1 MNIEKWEQALVYLES
16 AELILESGSEKG
28 HLTDHCLVQCI
39 LHNQAGC
46 YQNMWQLDKSS
57 NYIEALI
64 FNLNSRL
71 KSEPSSPMSIY
82 AQRERKLSKLGL
94 AEYYL
99 QFCAVNS
106 QLSNHSGALISARK
120 SLDLLKIELKV
131 WKKSL

>member
-1 MNIEKWEQALVYLES
+1 
-16 AELILESGSEKG
+16 
-28 HLTDHCLVQCI
+28 
-39 LHNQAGC
+39 
-46 YQNMWQLDKSS
+46 MWQLDKSS

-120 SLDLLKIELKV
+120 SLDLLKN
-131 WKKSL
+131 